1 MQGYSPKIHFRCRT
15 SIFRKV
21 CDELVSKFGE
31 QFVERLRE
39 ININQFLLL
48 PSIPQNVPLVHMLL
62 MQWDMSKECF
72 VINEEMIKF
81 TSEEVALLVG
91 LPNRG
96 LKFELGSGRI
106 SGVTANDIRHNIEE
120 MDVTTPTE
128 DLVKEFIVYLLSNIY
143 FPMGNFRVP
152 TGIEE
157 VATNVDPFGTY
168 NWPESI
174 RDFLVKEFNSIAD
187 KHSKGF
193 SLGYVNGFVHILIF
207 WFFEHT
213 NIQNVMDEQ
222 SRPRFTRWEGNFMY
236 SEKEVNKLFAD
247 LKKAEIFPNFKAITE
262 AERMLIDNSSTQ
274 PQIEQLQIDLPRQ
287 SSPDV
292 SSRPSSPTPSSPPII
307 PTPSQIPTPYS
318 PQRDPT
324 PSQFTSP
331 SSPPRIVTPSQIP
344 TSSSPPRMPTHG
356 QFPSTSHKEPSTV
369 HVSNPPP
376 AETPNWDSVNEAIS
390 NLISKNKFLLNKV
403 TSLESSNDYLTRR
416 VAALEQAVFE
426 LKEANLKDGNVQKL
440 MSEENP
446 ASVKPTESA
455 CSDKS
460 SSRTQT
466 SKNIVSP
473 SSVVAPNVVEE
484 EQENIQDVINLFEPQ
499 TDKLKTNEE
508 EGLADKR
515 TGDSEEEELAST
527 CKSGIARRVQ
537 LRHDRK
543 RKFVSTP
550 FTIGDRRRKKEKLPA
565 KKKVILPIAEPSK
578 EQVPVPVDA
587 APSKSAE
594 LGPVAA
600 ESIEVGA
607 ALVNAA
613 LDKTD
618 ELLPVD
624 ATPIKKTQDDQIIV
638 TEIDESIPTDPQ
650 AAPEIIDYPGRE
662 LISVEKK
669 FFIDK
674 CLRYFK
680 YRGDAIFSERY
691 ILICRSQIDEL
702 LLSEYLDNNHV
713 DAFANLLSK
722 SNEEISGRNQ
732 PFIYISSFHWFN
744 NIKKF
749 QGYYHHGNNANTA
762 HFVSHVTRTAVEKVN
777 LILVPIIHGQHWT
790 LLISHLYEETQN
802 AYDEDI
808 RLWPTETIANVP
820 TQANSV
826 ECGMYVC
833 KYMETVIQLEQ
844 INWLDHTNWQDRM
857 PIFRADFAYALFCTN
872 MDLLTIT

>member
-15 SIFRKV
+15 STFQKV

-48 PSIPQNVPLVHMLL
+48 PSIPQNVPLVYMLL

-72 VINEEMIKF
+72 VINGEMIKF

-96 LKFELGSGRI
+96 LKFEVGSGRL
-106 SGVTANDIRHNIEE
+106 SGVTANYIRHNIEE
-120 MDVTTPTE
+120 MDVATPTE
-128 DLVKEFIVYLLSNIY
+128 DLVKEFIVYLLSNIF
-143 FPMGNFRVP
+143 FPMGNFCVP

-157 VATNVDPFGTY
+157 VASNVDTFGTY

-174 RDFLVKEFNSIAD
+174 RDLLVKEFNSIAE

-193 SLGYVNGFVHILIF
+193 SLGVVNGFVHIVI
-207 WFFEHT
+207 
-213 NIQNVMDEQ
+213 NVMDEH

-236 SEKEVNKLFAD
+236 SEKEVNKVFAD
-247 LKKAEIFPNFKAITE
+247 LKKTEIFLNFKVITE
-262 AERMLIDNSSTQ
+262 AERMLIDNSSTH

-287 SSPDV
+287 SSPYV
-292 SSRPSSPTPSSPPII
+292 SFRPSSPTPSSPPII

-318 PQRDPT
+318 PQRDAT
-324 PSQFTSP
+324 PSQFITP
-331 SSPPRIVTPSQIP
+331 SSPPRIATPSQIP
-344 TSSSPPRMPTHG
+344 TPSSPPRMPSPD
-356 QFPSTSHKEPSTV
+356 QFPSTSHKEPFTV
-369 HVSNPPP
+369 HLSNPPL
-376 AETPNWDSVNEAIS
+376 AETPNWESVNEAIT
-390 NLISKNKFLLNKV
+390 NLISRNKFLLNKV
-403 TSLESSNDYLTRR
+403 TSLESSNDFLTRR

-426 LKEANLKDGNVQKL
+426 LKEANLKDDNVQKL

-446 ASVKPTESA
+446 ASLKLTQSA
-455 CSDKS
+455 CSEKS
-460 SSRTQT
+460 SSRTL
-466 SKNIVSP
+466 SNKP
-473 SSVVAPNVVEE
+473 
-484 EQENIQDVINLFEPQ
+484 
-499 TDKLKTNEE
+499 
-508 EGLADKR
+508 

-543 RKFVSTP
+543 KKFVSTP
-550 FTIGDRRRKKEKLPA
+550 FTTGDRRRKKEKLPA
-565 KKKVILPIAEPSK
+565 KKKVILPIADASK
-578 EQVPVPVDA
+578 EQVHVSVDA
-587 APSKSAE
+587 APFKSAE
-594 LGPVAA
+594 LAPSSAA
-600 ESIEVGA
+600 ESIEVGPA
-607 ALVNAA
+607 PVAAA
-613 LDKTD
+613 LDKTP
-618 ELLPVD
+618 ELVPAD
-624 ATPIKKTQDDQIIV
+624 ATPFKKIEDDQIII

-650 AAPEIIDYPGRE
+650 AAPEILDYPGRE

-674 CLRYFK
+674 CLKYFK
-680 YRGDAIFSERY
+680 YKGDVIFSKGY

-713 DAFANLLSK
+713 DAF
-722 SNEEISGRNQ
+722 
-732 PFIYISSFHWFN
+732 
-744 NIKKF
+744 
-749 QGYYHHGNNANTA
+749 
-762 HFVSHVTRTAVEKVN
+762 
-777 LILVPIIHGQHWT
+777 
-790 LLISHLYEETQN
+790 ISHFYEETQN

-826 ECGMYVC
+826 DCGMYVC

-844 INWLDHTNWQDRM
+844 INWLDHTKWQDRM
-857 PIFRADFAYALFCTN
+857 PIFMADFAYALLCLYPTPLEAFEWSTSTLCRVLCPHRVVVKK
-872 MDLLTIT
+872 DIGSLPEKEDIGSLSDKEDIGSLPEKEDIGSLPEKEEWIGSLPEKKEWIGSLPEKEEWSGSLPKKEDIGSLPEKEEYSGSLPEEGRLCKGFSALLWEQKERH

>member
-1 MQGYSPKIHFRCRT
+1 MQGYSPKIHFRCIT
-15 SIFRKV
+15 STFRKV

-72 VINEEMIKF
+72 VINGELIKF
-81 TSEEVALLVG
+81 TSKEVALLVG

-96 LKFELGSGRI
+96 LKFEIGSGRI

-120 MDVTTPTE
+120 MDVATQTE
-128 DLVKEFIVYLLSNIY
+128 DLVKEFIVYLLSNIF

-157 VATNVDPFGTY
+157 VATNVDTFGTY
-168 NWPESI
+168 NWLEST

-222 SRPRFTRWEGNFMY
+222 SRPHFTRWKGNFMY

-247 LKKAEIFPNFKAITE
+247 LKKAE
-262 AERMLIDNSSTQ
+262 
-274 PQIEQLQIDLPRQ
+274 
-287 SSPDV
+287 
-292 SSRPSSPTPSSPPII
+292 
-307 PTPSQIPTPYS
+307 
-318 PQRDPT
+318 
-324 PSQFTSP
+324 
-331 SSPPRIVTPSQIP
+331 
-344 TSSSPPRMPTHG
+344 
-356 QFPSTSHKEPSTV
+356 
-369 HVSNPPP
+369 
-376 AETPNWDSVNEAIS
+376 
-390 NLISKNKFLLNKV
+390 V
-403 TSLESSNDYLTRR
+403 TSLESSNDYLTKR

-426 LKEANLKDGNVQKL
+426 LKEANHKDDNVQKL

-446 ASVKPTESA
+446 ASVKPTQSA
-455 CSDKS
+455 CSEKS

-466 SKNIVSP
+466 SKNIISP
-473 SSVVAPNVVEE
+473 SSVVAPNVVKE

-550 FTIGDRRRKKEKLPA
+550 FTTGDRRRKKEKLPA
-565 KKKVILPIAEPSK
+565 KKKVFLQIVEPSK

-587 APSKSAE
+587 TPSKSAE

-607 ALVNAA
+607 APVDAA
-613 LDKTD
+613 LDKT
-618 ELLPVD
+618 
-624 ATPIKKTQDDQIIV
+624 T
-638 TEIDESIPTDPQ
+638 
-650 AAPEIIDYPGRE
+650 
-662 LISVEKK
+662 
-669 FFIDK
+669 
-674 CLRYFK
+674 
-680 YRGDAIFSERY
+680 
-691 ILICRSQIDEL
+691 
-702 LLSEYLDNNHV
+702 
-713 DAFANLLSK
+713 
-722 SNEEISGRNQ
+722 
-732 PFIYISSFHWFN
+732 
-744 NIKKF
+744 
-749 QGYYHHGNNANTA
+749 
-762 HFVSHVTRTAVEKVN
+762 
-777 LILVPIIHGQHWT
+777 
-790 LLISHLYEETQN
+790 
-802 AYDEDI
+802 
-808 RLWPTETIANVP
+808 
-820 TQANSV
+820 
-826 ECGMYVC
+826 
-833 KYMETVIQLEQ
+833 
-844 INWLDHTNWQDRM
+844 
-857 PIFRADFAYALFCTN
+857 
-872 MDLLTIT
+872 

>member
-1 MQGYSPKIHFRCRT
+1 MMFPSSRIRKHDIRNSSLGRRSLPLGSEGTVARFDDVPFLSDPGISICISLESYRPRNLSALLWGPRLPLSSIGEEALGGSSLEKIARFGTYCDEESRCFGRKLAGEVGQFKYEAKERISSMEGRLSNLEDMMKKIFEPHTQPATSEARALAGDQGSGGNPNIGTMKDDREVEILGDRENMSPLEPITRRKIDEGYNMRRNWEEETKRADFEEDDIYERRRAIHYAYARRT
-15 SIFRKV
+15 STFRKI

-72 VINEEMIKF
+72 VINGEMIKF

-96 LKFELGSGRI
+96 LKFEIGSGRI
-106 SGVTANDIRHNIEE
+106 YGVTANDIRHNIEE
-120 MDVTTPTE
+120 MNVATPTE
-128 DLVKEFIVYLLSNIY
+128 DLVKEFIVYLLSNIF

-157 VATNVDPFGTY
+157 VATNVDTFGTY

-193 SLGYVNGFVHILIF
+193 SLGYVNGFVHILI
-207 WFFEHT
+207 
-213 NIQNVMDEQ
+213 NVIDEQ
-222 SRPRFTRWEGNFMY
+222 SRPHFTRWEGNFMY
-236 SEKEVNKLFAD
+236 SEKEVNNLFAD

-262 AERMLIDNSSTQ
+262 AERMLIDNSSTH

-318 PQRDPT
+318 PQRDPI
-324 PSQFTSP
+324 PSQFTTP
-331 SSPPRIVTPSQIP
+331 SSPPRIATPSQIP
-344 TSSSPPRMPTHG
+344 TSSSPPRMPSPG
-356 QFPSTSHKEPSTV
+356 QFPSTSHKEPFTV
-369 HVSNPPP
+369 HLSNPPP
-376 AETPNWDSVNEAIS
+376 AETPNWDSVNEAIN
-390 NLISKNKFLLNKV
+390 NLISRNKFLLNKV

-426 LKEANLKDGNVQKL
+426 LKEANLKDDNVQKL

-446 ASVKPTESA
+446 ASVKPTQSA
-455 CSDKS
+455 CSEKS

-508 EGLADKR
+508 EG
-515 TGDSEEEELAST
+515 
-527 CKSGIARRVQ
+527 
-537 LRHDRK
+537 
-543 RKFVSTP
+543 
-550 FTIGDRRRKKEKLPA
+550 RRKKEKLPA

-607 ALVNAA
+607 APVDAA
-613 LDKTD
+613 LDKTP
-618 ELLPVD
+618 ELVPVD
-624 ATPIKKTQDDQIIV
+624 ATPFKKTEDDQIIV

-680 YRGDAIFSERY
+680 YR
-691 ILICRSQIDEL
+691 
-702 LLSEYLDNNHV
+702 
-713 DAFANLLSK
+713 
-722 SNEEISGRNQ
+722 
-732 PFIYISSFHWFN
+732 
-744 NIKKF
+744 
-749 QGYYHHGNNANTA
+749 
-762 HFVSHVTRTAVEKVN
+762 
-777 LILVPIIHGQHWT
+777 
-790 LLISHLYEETQN
+790 
-802 AYDEDI
+802 
-808 RLWPTETIANVP
+808 
-820 TQANSV
+820 
-826 ECGMYVC
+826 
-833 KYMETVIQLEQ
+833 
-844 INWLDHTNWQDRM
+844 
-857 PIFRADFAYALFCTN
+857 
-872 MDLLTIT
+872 

>member
-1 MQGYSPKIHFRCRT
+1 GYSPKIHFRCRT
-15 SIFRKV
+15 STFRKV

-72 VINEEMIKF
+72 LINGEMIKF

-96 LKFELGSGRI
+96 LKFEIGSGRI

-120 MDVTTPTE
+120 MDVATPTE
-128 DLVKEFIVYLLSNIY
+128 DVVKEFIVYLLSNI
-143 FPMGNFRVP
+143 FFSMGNFRVP

-157 VATNVDPFGTY
+157 VATNVDTFGTY

-193 SLGYVNGFVHILIF
+193 SLGYVNGFVHILI
-207 WFFEHT
+207 
-213 NIQNVMDEQ
+213 I
-222 SRPRFTRWEGNFMY
+222 Y
-236 SEKEVNKLFAD
+236 
-247 LKKAEIFPNFKAITE
+247 PNFKAITE
-262 AERMLIDNSSTQ
+262 AERMLIDNSSAH

-292 SSRPSSPTPSSPPII
+292 SSRPSSPSPSSPPII
-307 PTPSQIPTPYS
+307 PTTSHIPTPYS

-324 PSQFTSP
+324 PSQF
-331 SSPPRIVTPSQIP
+331 P
-344 TSSSPPRMPTHG
+344 TSSSPPRIATQSQISASASPPRMPTQG
-356 QFPSTSHKEPSTV
+356 QFPSTSDKEPSTV
-369 HVSNPPP
+369 HVSNLPPV
-376 AETPNWDSVNEAIS
+376 ETPNWDSVNEAIS
-390 NLISKNKFLLNKV
+390 NLILKNKFLLNKV

-416 VAALEQAVFE
+416 VAALEQAFFE
-426 LKEANLKDGNVQKL
+426 LKQANLKDGNVQRI

-446 ASVKPTESA
+446 ASVKPTETA

-484 EQENIQDVINLFEPQ
+484 EQENVQDVINQFEPQ

-543 RKFVSTP
+543 RKFVATP
-550 FTIGDRRRKKEKLPA
+550 FTTGERRRKKEKLPA
-565 KKKVILPIAEPSK
+565 KKKVILPIAEPSE
-578 EQVPVPVDA
+578 EQIPVPVDA

-600 ESIEVGA
+600 ENIEVGA
-607 ALVNAA
+607 APIDAA

-638 TEIDESIPTDPQ
+638 TEVDESIPTDPQ
-650 AAPEIIDYPGRE
+650 AASEILDYPGRE

-669 FFIDK
+669 IFIDK

-680 YRGDAIFSERY
+680 YRGDAIFSEGY

-713 DAFANLLSK
+713 DAFAYLLSK

-732 PFIYISSFHWFN
+732 AFLYISSFHW
-744 NIKKF
+744 
-749 QGYYHHGNNANTA
+749 GYYHHGNNANTA
-762 HFVSHVTRTAVEKVN
+762 HFVSHVTRTAVEQVN

-790 LLISHLYEETQN
+790 LLVCNLRQKKWEFYDSLPKPTHKAILPEVIRYLYEETQN
-802 AYDEDI
+802 AFDEDI
-808 RLWPTETIANVP
+808 RLWPIETIANIP

-826 ECGMYVC
+826 DCGMYVC
-833 KYMETVIQLEQ
+833 KYMETVTQLEQ

-857 PIFRADFAYALFCTN
+857 PIFRADFAYAIFCTN

>member
-1 MQGYSPKIHFRCRT
+1 MPCSPNCCPRLWGRLISTKGYSPKIHFRCRT
-15 SIFRKV
+15 STFRKV
-21 CDELVSKFGE
+21 CDELVSKFGD

-72 VINEEMIKF
+72 LINGEMIKF

-96 LKFELGSGRI
+96 LKFEIGSGRI
-106 SGVTANDIRHNIEE
+106 SGVTANDIRHNIEQ
-120 MDVTTPTE
+120 MDVATPIE
-128 DLVKEFIVYLLSNIY
+128 DLVKEFIVYLLSNIF

-157 VATNVDPFGTY
+157 VATNVDTFGTY

-207 WFFEHT
+207 WLFEHT

-236 SEKEVNKLFAD
+236 SEKDVNKLFAD
-247 LKKAEIFPNFKAITE
+247 LKKAEIFPNFKVITE
-262 AERMLIDNSSTQ
+262 AERMLIDNSSAH

-287 SSPDV
+287 SCPDV

-307 PTPSQIPTPYS
+307 PTTSQIPTPYS
-318 PQRDPT
+318 PERDPT
-324 PSQFTSP
+324 PSQFPTP
-331 SSPPRIVTPSQIP
+331 SIPQTIDTPSQIP
-344 TSSSPPRMPTHG
+344 ASSSPARMPTHD
-356 QFPSTSHKEPSTV
+356 QIPSTSDKEPSTV
-369 HVSNPPP
+369 HVSNSPP
-376 AETPNWDSVNEAIS
+376 AETPNWDYVKEAII

-403 TSLESSNDYLTRR
+403 TSLESSNDFLTRR
-416 VAALEQAVFE
+416 VAALEQAVYE

-440 MSEENP
+440 MSTENT
-446 ASVKPTESA
+446 ASVKPTETA

-466 SKNIVSP
+466 SKKIVSP

-484 EQENIQDVINLFEPQ
+484 EQQNIQDAIN
-499 TDKLKTNEE
+499 LKTNEDE
-508 EGLADKR
+508 RLADKQ

-550 FTIGDRRRKKEKLPA
+550 FTTGDRRRKKEKIPA

-594 LGPVAA
+594 LLPVAA

-607 ALVNAA
+607 APVEAA
-613 LDKTD
+613 LDRTD

-624 ATPIKKTQDDQIIV
+624 KTPIKKTQDDQIIV
-638 TEIDESIPTDPQ
+638 AEIDESMPTDPQ
-650 AAPEIIDYPGRE
+650 AAPEFIDYPGRE

-674 CLRYFK
+674 CLRYLK
-680 YRGDAIFSERY
+680 YRGDAIFSEGY

-702 LLSEYLDNNHV
+702 LLSEYLDNNHI
-713 DAFANLLSK
+713 DAFAMLLSK
-722 SNEEISGRNQ
+722 SNEEISGRKQ
-732 PFIYISSFHWFN
+732 PFLYVSSFHW
-744 NIKKF
+744 
-749 QGYYHHGNNANTA
+749 GYYHHGNNANTA

-790 LLISHLYEETQN
+790 LLVCNLSQKNWEFYDSLPKATHKAILPEVISHLYKETEN

-808 RLWPTETIANVP
+808 RLWPINTIANIP

-826 ECGMYVC
+826 DCGMYG
-833 KYMETVIQLEQ
+833 
-844 INWLDHTNWQDRM
+844 
-857 PIFRADFAYALFCTN
+857 
-872 MDLLTIT
+872 